1 MRVPFPEFPFSA
13 KKIIVFV
20 PRSDYLNYLLLKFRD
35 VFKDDV
41 ELTYSEDYISFEMA
55 FDEFIDLS
63 ISTQEF
69 TEMEMHKLMILPLDQ
84 NETFSLKSL
93 KKMRPLQYWIDLRK
107 AEGLKFILEN
117 ETLVTYFQPIVNCVA
132 GEIVMYECLSR
143 GFDKDGK
150 MISPQPLFELAES
163 LNVFLELN
171 RLAVTKALEKAK
183 IKNVEKPICINFPP
197 EALLDPDF
205 VYREIANH
213 LENLGM
219 KPEQIIFEITE
230 QKTGIEYVESFV
242 IKTLQEKGIKIAI
255 DDAGNGFSSLR
266 RLTELKPDIIKIDMN
281 LIRDVDKNRL
291 KRYMVEAL
299 FSAGSKSGAKVIA
312 EGVETIEEYKTLRH
326 LGVELMQGFLF
337 AKPEPDPVQS
347 VHLPL

>member
-1 MRVPFPEFPFSA
+1 M
-13 KKIIVFV
+13 
-20 PRSDYLNYLLLKFRD
+20 
-35 VFKDDV
+35 
-41 ELTYSEDYISFEMA
+41 ELTYSEDYISFEME
-55 FDEFIDLS
+55 FEKFIDLAL
-63 ISTQEF
+63 STQEF
-69 TEMEMHKLMILPLDQ
+69 TEMEMHKLMILPMDQ

-93 KKMRPLQYWIDLRK
+93 RKMRSLQYWIDLRK
-107 AEGLKFILEN
+107 AENLKFILEN
-117 ETLVTYFQPIVNCVA
+117 ETLVTYFQPIVNCVT
-132 GEIVMYECLSR
+132 GKVVMYECLSR

-150 MISPQPLFELAES
+150 MISPQPLFELAER
-163 LNVFLELN
+163 LDVFLELN

-205 VYREIANH
+205 VYRKIANH

-219 KPEQIIFEITE
+219 KPEQIILEITE
-230 QKTGIEYVESFV
+230 QKTGIEHVESFV

-255 DDAGNGFSSLR
+255 DDVGNGFSSLR

-281 LIRDVDKNRL
+281 LIRNIDKDRL

-347 VHLPL
+347 VQLPL